1 MNQPSIVGVHHLKF
15 PVSDLE
21 HSVAFYESAFG
32 AHRKAELDHR
42 DASGELFGVIL
53 EIPQLGTFLELRKDS
68 RAAAAQRGF
77 DPVSLSVL
85 DQSALRSWGE
95 HFTKLGFEH
104 SPILVGFLG
113 WLLVIED
120 PDGRRI
126 RFYTLETHTQDIPYT
141 KQSPWL

>member
-1 MNQPSIVGVHHLKF
+1 MNQPRVVGIHHLKF

-21 HSVAFYESAFG
+21 RSLAFYESAFG
-32 AHRKAELDHR
+32 ARRKPELDHR
-42 DASGELFGVIL
+42 DASGGLFALIL
-53 EIPQLGTFLELRKDS
+53 EIPQLGTFLELRKDP

-85 DQSALRSWGE
+85 DQDALRSWSE
-95 HFTKLGFEH
+95 HFTQLGFDH
-104 SPILVGFLG
+104 SPVLVGFVG

-126 RFYTLETHTQDIPYT
+126 RLYTVETHTKDLPHT
-141 KQSPWL
+141 KESPWL

>member
-1 MNQPSIVGVHHLKF
+1 MNQPSIVGIHHLKF
-15 PVSDLE
+15 PVSDLGQ
-21 HSVAFYESAFG
+21 SLAFYESAFG
-32 AHRKAELDHR
+32 ARRNAELDHR
-42 DASGELFGVIL
+42 HANGELFGVIL

-85 DQSALRSWGE
+85 NQAALRSWSE

-104 SPILVGFLG
+104 SPVLVGFVG

-126 RFYTLETHTQDIPYT
+126 RFYTLETHTKDIPYT
-141 KQSPWL
+141 KESPWL